1 MAGNNAIDKI
11 SYTHEAIADW
21 LMTNPEKPL
30 SECATH
36 FNYTQAWLSTL
47 INSDA
52 FQVYYNQRRN
62 ALNLVIHNGISKQL
76 ADTTRKALTIL
87 DDKLTN
93 DTEELTA
100 DFVLDVADRL
110 LHRQGYA
117 PGKVTLTQNNFNV
130 TAAGVVDQGT
140 LSRARETMRAIQRSA
155 GHVEEVIDVLPD
167 GSVVTIPSLGE

>member
-1 MAGNNAIDKI
+1 MAQSGQLDKI

-21 LMTNPEKPL
+21 LMTNPQRPL
-30 SECATH
+30 SECAAE
-36 FNYTQAWLSTL
+36 FNYSQAWISTI

-62 ALNLVIHNGISKQL
+62 ALNLVIHNGISQQL
-76 ADTTRKALTIL
+76 ATTTRKALTIL
-87 DDKLTN
+87 DLKMD
-93 DTEELTA
+93 DPELEA

-117 PGKVTLTQNNFNV
+117 PGKVSVIQNNINIP
-130 TAAGVVDQGT
+130 AAGVVDQGT

-155 GHVEEVIDVLPD
+155 GHTEEVLDVLPD
-167 GSVVTIPSLGE
+167 GSVITTPPSGE